1 MKAINLDQTADKG
14 LECQQE
20 NELNWPSFYDGTS
33 MKIHDGYGIF
43 AIPTIL
49 VIDHEGK
56 IRKNPMDRA
65 SIQRRLGGQADRAG
79 GVSTKQAD
87 SEFPNRLVFTL

>member
-1 MKAINLDQTADKG
+1 MVGVNLDQTADKG

-20 NELNWPSFYDGTS
+20 NKLNWPSFYDGTS

-56 IRKNPMDRA
+56 IQWIGHQFND
-65 SIQRRLGGQADRAG
+65 
-79 GVSTKQAD
+79 
-87 SEFPNRLVFTL
+87 RLVDKLIAQAE